1 CCGLGDVG
9 DAKAR
14 MRMGRAQHH
23 RLQHA
28 GGGMVGDVAAGA
40 AEESVVLFARERSAK
55 TEFGRWH
62 GASIPPARAAPPAPA
77 RRGAFF
83 PRTQRQPRKKTG
95 EKRTPTA
102 VPPFRPATPAAPTI
116 SRTPAPAPIAHTSGM
131 TPKMKANEVIRMG
144 RKRSRAASTA

>member
-1 CCGLGDVG
+1 MAHLLARQDGIGWNGDLGIRDHPLARHVAELGGVACGEHQRDPRHRCGLGNVG

-23 RLQHA
+23 RLQRA

-62 GASIPPARAAPPAPA
+62 GASIPQARAARPARAGG
-77 RRGAFF
+77 GASF
-83 PRTQRQPRKKTG
+83 PRSSGRPR
-95 EKRTPTA
+95 R
-102 VPPFRPATPAAPTI
+102 
-116 SRTPAPAPIAHTSGM
+116 
-131 TPKMKANEVIRMG
+131 
-144 RKRSRAASTA
+144 RSA